1 MYHDDCCAVEIEAFW
16 VRSTGA
22 FEKCLD
28 CYSNRLVC
36 LTKKAYIFSE
46 KMQKQGIKAPPTRRI
61 NISASSSGLH
71 TDLGLHLSRTWVSVV
86 GTPGLKQLCRLFLT
100 KEKPVLIKKE
110 AVLTGFAPVPGRSLF
125 LSYN

>member
-86 GTPGLKQLCRLFLT
+86 GTPGSQAALQAVFDKRKACLD
-100 KEKPVLIKKE
+100 EK
-110 AVLTGFAPVPGRSLF
+110 RSRF
-125 LSYN
+125 NMFCTCSRTVSVFIV

>member
-46 KMQKQGIKAPPTRRI
+46 KMQKQGIKVPPTRRI

-71 TDLGLHLSRTWVSVV
+71 TDLGLHLSRTWVSVA
-86 GTPGLKQLCRLFLT
+86 GTPGSQAALQAVFDERKACLD
-100 KEKPVLIKKE
+100 EKWSRFNMFCTCSRTVSVFI
-110 AVLTGFAPVPGRSLF
+110 V
-125 LSYN
+125 

>member
-86 GTPGLKQLCRLFLT
+86 GTPGSQAALQAVFDERKACLD
-100 KEKPVLIKKE
+100 EKWSRFNMFCTCSRTVSVFI
-110 AVLTGFAPVPGRSLF
+110 V
-125 LSYN
+125 

>member
-86 GTPGLKQLCRLFLT
+86 GTPGSQAALKAVFDERKACLD
-100 KEKPVLIKKE
+100 EKWSRFNMFCTCSRTVSVFI
-110 AVLTGFAPVPGRSLF
+110 V
-125 LSYN
+125 